1 MRYLLRL
8 SLVFIIMTL
17 SCSTASADKYSRA
30 WKKVNAY
37 LEKDLPES
45 AAKEINNIWDMAAQ
59 DGDGR
64 QMLKSA
70 VYLTS
75 VQQTF
80 QENSITD
87 GIELFKTLLPKLTVQ
102 EHQALCHAFLV
113 EGYKCFRDNNLNL
126 LRHNRE
132 IDDPDAPINM
142 WTIKM
147 ITDTICYHLN
157 QSINLAGDV
166 AAHAEEAQDAEVE
179 LRVRGIGERLLFRL
193 EVPRTWGFLGAR
205 RFLRPVMDDPSS
217 LVRERCQKDRRVVL
231 VLTSAEEATC
241 T

>member
-132 IDDPDAPINM
+132 TDDPDAPINM

-166 AAHAEEAQDAEVE
+166 AAGYYANRVPKASARALTTSVCTV
-179 LRVRGIGERLLFRL
+179 LRWNSWQPHVTSA
-193 EVPRTWGFLGAR
+193 PRTLICGNCMSLT
-205 RFLRPVMDDPSS
+205 DSPSTTCCPS
-217 LVRERCQKDRRVVL
+217 RLSRQP
-231 VLTSAEEATC
+231 LTCVEWACS
-241 T
+241 